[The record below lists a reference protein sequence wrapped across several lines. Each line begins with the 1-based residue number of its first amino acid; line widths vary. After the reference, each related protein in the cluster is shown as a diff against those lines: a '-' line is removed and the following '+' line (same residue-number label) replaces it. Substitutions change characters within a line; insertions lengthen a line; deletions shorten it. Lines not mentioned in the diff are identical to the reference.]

1 MTGKG
6 SGKRGRPLG
15 HRLSVATRRAISQS
29 KTGQKHKQ
37 ETKDKISKSLVMYFR
52 AKNPLSE
59 EFTNRYFRLDENGDL
74 ALWIGEHAEKIDSYM
89 DVMTE
94 KAIRNKGKIEISC
107 GNNIEFFSHGI
118 TPEVIILFKEHCER
132 TGQDF
137 EDALEDA
144 GIL

>member
-1 MTGKG
+1 LTGKG

-15 HRLSVATRRAISQS
+15 YRLSEASRRAISQS

-37 ETKDKISKSLVMYFR
+37 ETKDKISRSLVSYFR

-59 EFTNRYFRLDENGDL
+59 EMSACYYRFDNTGALADWIDEYSED
-74 ALWIGEHAEKIDSYM
+74 IDSAM

-94 KAIRNKGKIEISC
+94 KVLRNKGKIEISC
-107 GNNIEFFSHGI
+107 GHNIEFFSHGI
-118 TPEVIILFKEHCER
+118 TPELIYLFKEHCEI
-132 TGQDF
+132 TGADF
-137 EDALEDA
+137 EQVLEEA